1 MWLITSDLHLSDR
14 PKDGYR
20 FGIFRWLVKQ
30 QEKHSPEATF
40 ILGDLT
46 QDKDNHSSS
55 LVNRTIDELT
65 LLQPPVYIL
74 RGNHDGVDHNNPFFR
89 FLNCIEGINFVVEP
103 DFVLDNVAMVP
114 HCRTQEQF
122 NAACK
127 AMPQRPDALMLHQTI
142 AGAIA
147 ETGKPLT
154 GLSAAPIELLKPL
167 RCYAGDVHRPQRCGP
182 VTYIGSPYQIRFGDD
197 FEPRV
202 LLVNGSKEQ
211 NLYYPHPH
219 KWTLRVRDASEI
231 TDNQKLKAGDQ
242 VKLIIELARE
252 EMTEWSEHKRKALE
266 ACKELGLE
274 VFGVDVDVKGISRKT
289 ERGETSKQGKTK
301 AEIVTD
307 FCKNE
312 NVSSQIKQAGLEL
325 LKG

>member
-1 MWLITSDLHLSDR
+1 MWLILSDLHLSDR
-14 PKDGYR
+14 PKDEYR
-20 FGIFRWLVKQ
+20 FDIFRWLVKQ
-30 QEKHSPEATF
+30 QEKYSPEATF
-40 ILGDLT
+40 LLGDLT
-46 QDKDNHSSS
+46 QDKDNHSSA

-74 RGNHDGVDHNNPFFR
+74 RGNHDGIDHNNPFFR
-89 FLNCIEGINFVVEP
+89 FLNCIEGINFIVEP
-103 DFVLDNVAMVP
+103 EVVLDNVAMIP

-127 AMPQRPDALMLHQTI
+127 QMPKTPKALMLHQTI

-147 ETGKPLT
+147 ETGRPLN
-154 GLSAAPIELLKPL
+154 GLSASPIEALKPL
-167 RCYAGDVHRPQRCGP
+167 HCYSGDVHKPQRVGP
-182 VTYIGSPYQIRFGDD
+182 ITYIGAPYQIRWGDN
-197 FEPRV
+197 FTPRV
-202 LLVNGSKEQ
+202 LFTDGKQGQ

-219 KWTLRVRDASEI
+219 KWTLRIRDAGEI
-231 TDNQKLKAGDQ
+231 TKNQELKAGDQ

-252 EMTEWSEHKRKALE
+252 EMTEWSEMKRKALE

-274 VFGVDVDVKGISRKT
+274 VFGVDVDVKNISRKT
-289 ERGETSKQGKTK
+289 EKGVSKQGKTK